1 MVFFI
6 AHAANNALS
15 ALCTYYRT
23 ISSANNGAIHIAH
36 TPDNSLLN
44 FAAYYRAIPIAH
56 TKGLLRRLNYSL

>member
-23 ISSANNGAIHIAH
+23 ISSANNGAIHIVH
-36 TPDNSLLN
+36 TTDNSLLN
-44 FAAYYRAIPIAH
+44 CVA
-56 TKGLLRRLNYSL
+56 KL